1 MSNLFVANP
10 AILRQEGGSIQ
21 NQAGM
26 FGQNIEKIYS
36 TLDELL
42 SSGYISP
49 AAMAIG
55 QKIRDSR
62 DDLDMMSKYMK
73 KIIDDYAN
81 YCMTTSATVV
91 KNEQNIIDNY
101 TNRG

>member
-10 AILRQEGGSIQ
+10 AVLRQEGGSIQ
-21 NQAGM
+21 NQAGL

-62 DDLDMMSKYMK
+62 DDLDMMK

-101 TNRG
+101 TS

>member
-10 AILRQEGGSIQ
+10 AVLRQEGGTIQ
-21 NQAGM
+21 NQAGL
-26 FGQNIEKIYS
+26 FGQNIDKIYS

-42 SSGYISP
+42 ASGYISP

-55 QKIRDSR
+55 EKIISSR
-62 DDLDMMSKYMK
+62 EDLDMMKRV
-73 KIIDDYAN
+73 IDDYAT
-81 YCMTTSATVV
+81 YCMTTSSTVV

-101 TNRG
+101 TNRC

>member
-10 AILRQEGGSIQ
+10 GVIRQEGGTIQ
-21 NQAGM
+21 NQAGL
-26 FGQNIEKIYS
+26 FGRNIEKIYS

-42 SSGYISP
+42 ASGYISP

-55 QKIRDSR
+55 EKIRSSR
-62 DDLDMMSKYMK
+62 DDLDMMKRV
-73 KIIDDYAN
+73 IDDYAN
-81 YCMTTSATVV
+81 YCMTTSSTVV

-101 TNRG
+101 TSRG

>member
-55 QKIRDSR
+55 QKNRDSR
-62 DDLDMMSKYMK
+62 DDLDMMK
-73 KIIDDYAN
+73 KFKDYYAN
-81 YCMTTSATVV
+81 NCMTTSATVV
-91 KNEQNIIDNY
+91 KNEQNKIDIY

>member
-10 AILRQEGGSIQ
+10 AVLRQEGGSIQ
-21 NQAGM
+21 NQAGL

-62 DDLDMMSKYMK
+62 DDLDMMK

>member
-10 AILRQEGGSIQ
+10 AVLRQEGGTIQ
-21 NQAGM
+21 NQAGL

-62 DDLDMMSKYMK
+62 DDLDMMK

>member
-10 AILRQEGGSIQ
+10 AVLRQEGGSIQ
-21 NQAGM
+21 NQAGL

-62 DDLDMMSKYMK
+62 DDLDMMK

-81 YCMTTSATVV
+81 YCMTTSSTVV

>member
-10 AILRQEGGSIQ
+10 AVLRQEGGSIQ
-21 NQAGM
+21 NQAGL

-62 DDLDMMSKYMK
+62 DDLDMMK
-73 KIIDDYAN
+73 KVIDDYAN

>member
-36 TLDELL
+36 TLDEIL

-62 DDLDMMSKYMK
+62 DDLDMMK

>member
-62 DDLDMMSKYMK
+62 DDLDMMK